1 MKFFRILLL
10 QFIALSGFVYAS
22 SDSDKSREF
31 YLCVKVKKNPVEQ
44 CSNKI
49 FGKKDS
55 LKLFTIAKAQVA
67 ALNLLS
73 TSRPS
78 ITNVFRIWFV
88 LLKKQATSLDIILS
102 LRKSPMRVSSLKY
115 PWGSSTSEAS

>member
-1 MKFFRILLL
+1 MKFFHVLLL
-10 QFIALSGFVYAS
+10 HLVAFSSFVYAS

-55 LKLFTIAKAQVA
+55 LRLLTIAKAQVA
-67 ALNLLS
+67 SSKPPVNQQTLNYKRLQNLV
-73 TSRPS
+73 R
-78 ITNVFRIWFV
+78 
-88 LLKKQATSLDIILS
+88 
-102 LRKSPMRVSSLKY
+102 SSE
-115 PWGSSTSEAS
+115 EASN

>member
-1 MKFFRILLL
+1 MKFFRALLL

-49 FGKKDS
+49 FGKKRFFET
-55 LKLFTIAKAQVA
+55 LHH
-67 ALNLLS
+67 
-73 TSRPS
+73 
-78 ITNVFRIWFV
+78 
-88 LLKKQATSLDIILS
+88 
-102 LRKSPMRVSSLKY
+102 RKSPGCEL
-115 PWGSSTSEAS
+115 

>member
-1 MKFFRILLL
+1 MKFFRALIL
-10 QFIALSGFVYAS
+10 QFIALYGFVYAA

-67 ALNLLS
+67 NSKPPVNQQTLNYKRLQNLV
-73 TSRPS
+73 R
-78 ITNVFRIWFV
+78 
-88 LLKKQATSLDIILS
+88 
-102 LRKSPMRVSSLKY
+102 SPE
-115 PWGSSTSEAS
+115 EASN

>member
-1 MKFFRILLL
+1 MKFFRVLLL
-10 QFIALSGFVYAS
+10 HLIAFSSFVYAS
-22 SDSDKSREF
+22 SDSDKTREF

-67 ALNLLS
+67 SSKPAINQQTLNYKRLQNLV
-73 TSRPS
+73 R
-78 ITNVFRIWFV
+78 
-88 LLKKQATSLDIILS
+88 
-102 LRKSPMRVSSLKY
+102 
-115 PWGSSTSEAS
+115 TSEETNN

>member
-1 MKFFRILLL
+1 MKFFRILILHL
-10 QFIALSGFVYAS
+10 IAFSGFVYAS

-67 ALNLLS
+67 NSKPPVNQHTLNYKRLQNLVRS
-73 TSRPS
+73 TEE
-78 ITNVFRIWFV
+78 
-88 LLKKQATSLDIILS
+88 TSN
-102 LRKSPMRVSSLKY
+102 
-115 PWGSSTSEAS
+115 

>member
-1 MKFFRILLL
+1 MKFFRPLILHL
-10 QFIALSGFVYAS
+10 IAFSGFANAA

-67 ALNLLS
+67 NSKPPVNQQTLNYKRLQNLVRS
-73 TSRPS
+73 TEE
-78 ITNVFRIWFV
+78 
-88 LLKKQATSLDIILS
+88 TSN
-102 LRKSPMRVSSLKY
+102 
-115 PWGSSTSEAS
+115 

>member
-1 MKFFRILLL
+1 MKFFRALIF
-10 QFIALSGFVYAS
+10 QSIALSGFVYAA

-67 ALNLLS
+67 SSKPPVNKQTLNYERLQNLVRS
-73 TSRPS
+73 TEE
-78 ITNVFRIWFV
+78 
-88 LLKKQATSLDIILS
+88 TSN
-102 LRKSPMRVSSLKY
+102 
-115 PWGSSTSEAS
+115 

>member
-1 MKFFRILLL
+1 MKFFRALLL

-55 LKLFTIAKAQVA
+55 LRLFTIAKAQVA
-67 ALNLLS
+67 SSKPPVNQQTLNYKRLQNLVRS
-73 TSRPS
+73 TE
-78 ITNVFRIWFV
+78 
-88 LLKKQATSLDIILS
+88 
-102 LRKSPMRVSSLKY
+102 
-115 PWGSSTSEAS
+115 EASN

>member
-1 MKFFRILLL
+1 MKFYRALLL

-67 ALNLLS
+67 SSKPCCQPADS
-73 TSRPS
+73 HVQTSS
-78 ITNVFRIWFV
+78 E
-88 LLKKQATSLDIILS
+88 S
-102 LRKSPMRVSSLKY
+102 
-115 PWGSSTSEAS
+115 GSFP